1 MLASLILL
9 GAVMPANVPAPAAQE
24 PAGTIVPTHLD
35 RVTVYPEQALVERV
49 LTVESDRAGEM
60 SFELGPL
67 PILASKS
74 SFQLRVEA
82 GPAEVQGIETSIRNS
97 TGAETPVVVE
107 LRERLKGIQAL
118 KREMVTKLVGVEGQ
132 QSVLNSLVASVAN
145 RPQPLS
151 EEELLPILELVR
163 RQSEALDEQRA
174 RYQADEAELAAT
186 IDELNRKIAAAI
198 GQARPFQTLHVP
210 LRFERPGTAELRLLY
225 LVSSASWEPSYDVH
239 VSSDLTG
246 VSISQVAR
254 VRQNTGED
262 WENVQVQLSTSMPSI
277 GLDPPELPSRFYVL
291 PYPGAPDLQGL
302 AALGYD
308 GGDLAALDASGG
320 VGNYSASSASY
331 SETGLATS
339 FQVIGS
345 RTVRSGGEPSQILL
359 TSLPMQVWPE
369 RYVVPSVSN
378 QAYLR
383 ADVLYSGDQ
392 PLVAGSAKVYLG
404 PDFLGETAIPVLHRG
419 DRTTIHLGIDP
430 NLTIKYETVSDERD
444 DPGLLS
450 STAHRTRVFRA
461 DLRLSPSSGPVE
473 VLVEEVLPLTR
484 DDRIEI
490 SPVQMQPAPLND
502 EESMKLRQEG
512 IYRWKF
518 RLAPGA
524 SQRVTWGYD
533 AAFHEDLNPVF
544 TERK

>member
-1 MLASLILL
+1 MIASLILL
-9 GAVMPANVPAPAAQE
+9 GAATPGLGPAPAAQE
-24 PAGTIVPTHLD
+24 PTVNVVPTHLD
-35 RVTVYPEQALVERV
+35 RVTVYPQQALVERIM
-49 LTVESDRAGEM
+49 TVESERAGEM
-60 SFELGPL
+60 AFELGPL

-74 SFQLRVEA
+74 SFQLRVEN
-82 GPAEVQGIETSIRNS
+82 GPAEVQGIETTIRSS
-97 TGAETPVVVE
+97 TGADTPVVLE
-107 LRERLKGIQAL
+107 LRERLQGIQSL
-118 KREMVTKLVGVEGQ
+118 QREVQTKLVGVEGQ
-132 QSVLNSLVASVAN
+132 QAVLDALVGSVAN
-145 RPQPLS
+145 REKPLT
-151 EEELLPILELVR
+151 EEELLPVLELVR
-163 RQSEALDEQRA
+163 KQTEALDAERA
-174 RYQADEAELAAT
+174 RFQTEEAQLTAT
-186 IDELNRKIAAAI
+186 IEELNRKIAAAI

-210 LRFERPGTAELRLLY
+210 LRFERPGKAELRLLY

-239 VSSDLTG
+239 VSADLTG

-254 VRQNTGED
+254 VRQNSGED
-262 WENVQVQLSTSMPSI
+262 WENVEVQLSTSMPSI

-291 PYPGAPDLQGL
+291 PYPGAPDLDGL

-308 GGDLAALDASGG
+308 GGDLIAADATGG
-320 VGNYSASSASY
+320 VGNLSASSASY
-331 SETGLATS
+331 SESGLATS

-369 RYVVPSVSN
+369 RYVVPSVSD

-392 PLVAGSAKVYLG
+392 PLVAGTAKVYLG
-404 PDFLGETAIPVLHRG
+404 PDFLGETSMPVLHRG

-430 NLTIKYETVSDERD
+430 NLTVKFENVSDERD

-461 DLRLSPSSGPVE
+461 DLRLSPNSGPVE

-490 SPVQMQPAPLND
+490 SPVQMSPAPLND
-502 EESMKLRQEG
+502 VESMELRQSG

-524 SQRVTWGYD
+524 SQRLTWGYD

>member
-1 MLASLILL
+1 
-9 GAVMPANVPAPAAQE
+9 MPAQE
-24 PAGTIVPTHLD
+24 PAATTVPTRLD

-49 LTVESDRAGEM
+49 LTVEAERAGELA
-60 SFELGPL
+60 FELGPL

-74 SFQLRVEA
+74 SFQLRVES

-97 TGAETPVVVE
+97 TGAETAAVVE
-107 LRERLKGIQAL
+107 LKERLAGIQSL
-118 KREMVTKLVGVEGQ
+118 HREVRTKLVGVEGQ
-132 QSVLNSLVASVAN
+132 QSVLDALVGSVAN
-145 RPQPLS
+145 REKPLT
-151 EEELLPILELVR
+151 EEELLPILDLVR
-163 RQSEALDEQRA
+163 KQSEALDQERA
-174 RYQADEAELAAT
+174 RFQAEEAELTAT
-186 IDELNRKIAAAI
+186 IDELNRKIAAAV

-239 VSSDLTG
+239 VSSDFTG

-254 VRQNTGED
+254 VRQNSGED
-262 WENVQVQLSTSMPSI
+262 WENVEVQLSTSMPSI
-277 GLDPPELPSRFYVL
+277 GLDPPELPSRYYVL

-308 GGDLAALDASGG
+308 GGDLAALDATGG
-320 VGNYSASSASY
+320 VGTLSASNASY
-331 SETGLATS
+331 AQSGLAAS

-369 RYVVPSVSN
+369 RYLVPSVSD

-392 PLVAGSAKVYLG
+392 PLVAGTAKVYLG

-430 NLTIKYETVSDERD
+430 NLTVKYEALSDERD
-444 DPGLLS
+444 NPGLLS

-461 DLRLSPSSGPVE
+461 DFRLNPNSGPVE

-490 SPVQMQPAPLND
+490 SPVQMQPPPLND
-502 EESMKLRQEG
+502 EESMKLRNDG

-524 SQRVTWGYD
+524 SQRITWGYD

-544 TERK
+544 TER